1 MLLAK
6 LLENRFPAS
15 VRTGGRKIFESADI
29 ILGGFDGQK
38 VNISID
44 SDNDSELLMI
54 RRLQNRQIYTNCAC
68 REFAASKT
76 CQHLWAA
83 ILTIDQEQRRD
94 LAKFVL
100 ESFGV
105 APPQDW
111 RNVIHK
117 IQKTQ
122 EAQQFQRPA
131 DPLKKKSSSTE
142 ILYVIETE
150 KPSIRGQTGLSLSVL
165 RGKRDANGSWGDLAK
180 LKVTRAV
187 VDDLTEPIDQKALKF
202 LRGASDFFDDVAT
215 NQFELERN
223 WDTDLIDSLIQSGRV
238 CWTEELRSK
247 TSRLRPVLNGGFAV
261 ACEVGVELTE
271 TDGPGSPATF
281 DAFVKLG
288 AATGADEQRLAGE
301 DIVAFSRDGI
311 VLTNDALHL
320 VKNPDAVP
328 VWHGC
333 RENPDA
339 EVANLERENFLEKLA
354 TLGGI
359 VDVRLPESWEVTEQT
374 SVMPTGELRLKKNDY
389 QKDFY
394 AEVFITYG
402 DVKYHFSD
410 RRLNTYDP
418 ETKRWFRR
426 NADAERELIDA
437 IENLPVDF
445 HKGEALV
452 SWDLKFHQDRLLEA
466 IEFLADKNWTVL
478 LEGQPIRTPSHI
490 SIAVESGQDWFDVST
505 DVKFEGQSIPL
516 PVLLTAIKEKQ
527 HFIKLAD
534 GSRGRLPEEVIAQ
547 YAGLA
552 SMGRET
558 NGVLRFQNTQAAM
571 LDALLSSQKNVSFDK
586 RFLEARKR
594 LDSFKGIKPKS
605 PPKTFEGKLRKYQ
618 REGLGWLHF
627 LREYGFGGCLADD
640 MGLGKTVQVLGLL
653 EARRTRRVPAG
664 QSMLVPTIV
673 PDQLGAEQNET
684 NAPVTTATMTTVM
697 AAAAKCKRRP
707 SIVVVP
713 KSLIFNWIDE
723 AEKFT
728 PRLQFFN
735 YTGTDRKQRL
745 KKCEGFDV
753 LITTYGTLRK
763 DIVELA
769 KVHFDYA
776 VLDESQAIKNASAQ
790 VAKASQLIV
799 ADHRLAMTGT
809 PVENHLGELWS
820 LFEFLN
826 PGMLGASGKFEKLTR
841 LGKSSEKERKRVVRS
856 LSKAMQP
863 FVLRRTKEQVLKDL
877 PAKTEQTLFCDMTPA
892 QKKKYEELKTFYQVK
907 LQKKVETEGIGKSK
921 THVLEALL
929 RLRQAACDPR
939 LLNKDNKPGAKLELL
954 QQQVEEVV
962 AEGHKVLVFSQFTSL
977 LALVRE
983 QFDAAKINYEYL
995 DGQTS
1000 NRQVPVSRF
1009 QNEPSVSAFLISL
1022 KAGGHGLNLT
1032 AADYVYLLDPWW
1044 NPAVEAQAID
1054 RAHRMGQT
1062 RPVIAYRV
1070 ICRDTVEEKILEL
1083 QKSKRDLADSIIRAD
1098 ESMLR
1103 TLTADDIKL
1112 LLD

>member
-1 MLLAK
+1 MQLAK
-6 LLENRFPAS
+6 LLETHFPA
-15 VRTGGRKIFESADI
+15 VLRRNGLRIFESADI

-68 REFAASKT
+68 REFAAKKL

-83 ILTIDQEQRRD
+83 VLTIDQEQRRD
-94 LAKFVL
+94 LGKFIL

-105 APPQDW
+105 ALPQDW

-122 EAQQFQRPA
+122 EAQQFQRPPE
-131 DPLKKKSSSTE
+131 PLKQKSSSTE

-150 KPSIRGQTGLSLSVL
+150 KLVSHGQTGLSLSVW
-165 RGKRDANGSWGDLAK
+165 RGKRDASGAWKDLAR
-180 LKVTRAV
+180 LKVSRDV
-187 VDDLTEPIDQKALKF
+187 VDNLADPTDQRTLKF
-202 LRGASDFFDDVAT
+202 LRGASDFFDEVAT

-223 WDTDLIDSLIQSGRV
+223 WDTELIDDLIQSGRV

-247 TSRLRPVLNGGFAV
+247 SCRLRPLLQGGFGI

-271 TDGPGSPATF
+271 TEGPGSPATF
-281 DAFVKLG
+281 AAFVKLG
-288 AATGADEQRLAGE
+288 LATGADEQRLTNDE
-301 DIVAFSRDGI
+301 IVALSRDGI
-311 VLTNDALHL
+311 VLTHDALHL
-320 VKNPDAVP
+320 VKNPDAIP

-333 RENPDA
+333 QENPDA
-339 EVANLERENFLEKLA
+339 QVDNQERENFLEKLS

-374 SVMPTGELRLKKNDY
+374 SITPTGELRLKKNDY

-394 AEVFITYG
+394 GEVFITYG

-418 ETKRWFRR
+418 DTKRWFRR
-426 NADAERELIDA
+426 NTDAEKDLIDA

-445 HKGEALV
+445 QKGEALV

-478 LEGQPIRTPSHI
+478 LEGQPIRTPSHV
-490 SIAVESGQDWFDVST
+490 SIAVESGQDWFDVSAE
-505 DVKFEGQSIPL
+505 VKFEGQSIPL

-534 GSRGRLPEEVIAQ
+534 GSRGQLPQEVIAQ
-547 YAGLA
+547 YAGLT

-558 NGVLRFQNTQAAM
+558 NGVLRFQHTQAAL
-571 LDALLSSQKNVSFDK
+571 LDAMLSSQKNVSFDA
-586 RFLEARKR
+586 RFLEARER
-594 LDSFKGIKPKS
+594 LNSFQGIKPKS

-627 LREYGFGGCLADD
+627 LRQYGFGGCLADD

-664 QSMLVPTIV
+664 QSILAPR
-673 PDQLGAEQNET
+673 PAADQSSAGSEQEEAE
-684 NAPVTTATMTTVM
+684 AVMTTVM
-697 AAAAKCKRRP
+697 AAANKCKRRP

-713 KSLIFNWIDE
+713 KSLIFNWIEE

-728 PRLQFFN
+728 PQLRVFN
-735 YTGTDRKQRL
+735 YTGTDRKRRL
-745 KKCEGFDV
+745 TKRDGFDV

-763 DIVELA
+763 DIVDLA
-769 KVHFDYA
+769 RVHFDYA

-826 PGMLGASGKFEKLTR
+826 PGMLGASSKFEKLTR
-841 LGKSSEKERKRVVRS
+841 LGKSSEKERKRVMRS

-877 PAKTEQTLFCDMTPA
+877 PAKTEQTLFCDMTAA
-892 QKKKYEELKTFYQVK
+892 QKKKYDELKSY
-907 LQKKVETEGIGKSK
+907 
-921 THVLEALL
+921 
-929 RLRQAACDPR
+929 
-939 LLNKDNKPGAKLELL
+939 
-954 QQQVEEVV
+954 
-962 AEGHKVLVFSQFTSL
+962 
-977 LALVRE
+977 
-983 QFDAAKINYEYL
+983 Y
-995 DGQTS
+995 
-1000 NRQVPVSRF
+1000 
-1009 QNEPSVSAFLISL
+1009 
-1022 KAGGHGLNLT
+1022 
-1032 AADYVYLLDPWW
+1032 
-1044 NPAVEAQAID
+1044 
-1054 RAHRMGQT
+1054 
-1062 RPVIAYRV
+1062 
-1070 ICRDTVEEKILEL
+1070 
-1083 QKSKRDLADSIIRAD
+1083 
-1098 ESMLR
+1098 
-1103 TLTADDIKL
+1103 
-1112 LLD
+1112 

>member
-1 MLLAK
+1 MQLAK
-6 LLENRFPAS
+6 LLEKRFSRPLRNR
-15 VRTGGRKIFESADI
+15 GGKVFESADI

-68 REFAASKT
+68 REFAATKA
-76 CQHLWAA
+76 CEHLWAA
-83 ILTIDQEQRRD
+83 ILTIDREQRRD

-105 APPQDW
+105 TPPQDW

-131 DPLKKKSSSTE
+131 EPLKKKSSPTE
-142 ILYVIETE
+142 VLYVIETQ
-150 KPSIRGQTGLSLSVL
+150 KPTTRGQTGLSLSVL
-165 RGKRDANGSWGDLAK
+165 RGKRDADGAWGSLAK
-180 LKVTRAV
+180 LKVTRKLV
-187 VDDLTEPIDQKALKF
+187 EDQDDPVDQKTLKF

-215 NQFELERN
+215 HQFELERN
-223 WDTDLIDSLIQSGRV
+223 WDTDLMDSLIQSGRI

-247 TSRLRPVLNGGFAV
+247 SSRLRPISKGGFGI

-281 DAFVKLG
+281 SAFVKLG
-288 AATGADEQRLAGE
+288 TTAEQRLNE
-301 DIVAFSRDGI
+301 EEIVAFSRDGI
-311 VLTNDALHL
+311 VLTKDAIHV

-339 EVANLERENFLEKLA
+339 EVANQERENFLEKLA

-374 SVMPTGELRLKKNDY
+374 SIAPTGELRLKKNDY

-410 RRLNTYDP
+410 RRLNTYDA

-426 NADAERELIDA
+426 NADAEEQLIDS

-445 HKGEALV
+445 QKGEALV
-452 SWDLKFHQDRLLEA
+452 SWDLKFHQDLLLEV

-505 DVKFEGQSIPL
+505 DVKFEGQTIPL

-571 LDALLSSQKNVSFDK
+571 LDAMLASQKNVSFDAS
-586 RFLEARKR
+586 FLEARKR
-594 LDSFKGIKPKS
+594 LDSFKGVKPKS
-605 PPKTFEGKLRKYQ
+605 PPKTFQGKLRKYQ

-627 LREYGFGGCLADD
+627 LRKYGFGGCLADD

-664 QSMLVPTIV
+664 QSVLAAVPNLLN
-673 PDQLGAEQNET
+673 PLKGEQNKT
-684 NAPVTTATMTTVM
+684 DAPAAPPVQTTIM
-697 AAAAKCKRRP
+697 AAAEKCKRRP

-713 KSLIFNWIDE
+713 KSLIFNWVEE
-723 AEKFT
+723 ARKFT
-728 PRLQFFN
+728 PHLRFFN

-745 KKCEGFDV
+745 SKCDGFDV

-763 DIVELA
+763 DIVELS

-863 FVLRRTKEQVLKDL
+863 FVLRRTKEQVLRDL

-892 QKKKYEELKTFYQVK
+892 QKKKYDELKTFYQVK

-921 THVLEALL
+921 IHVLEALL

-939 LLNKDNKPGAKLELL
+939 LLDKDNQPGAKLELL

-977 LALVRE
+977 LALVRA
-983 QFDAAKINYEYL
+983 QFDAANIKYEYL

-1000 NRQVPVSRF
+1000 NREVPVNRF
-1009 QNEPSVSAFLISL
+1009 QTDPSVSAFLISL

-1070 ICRDTVEEKILEL
+1070 ICRDTVEDKILEL
-1083 QKSKRDLADSIIRAD
+1083 QKSKRDLADSIVQAD

-1103 TLTADDIKL
+1103 RLTADDIKL